1 MYFETWHSQASSRI
15 HHEESGS
22 KSRKAISSSHKPM
35 TRPSL
40 PVLATAVEQR
50 YAGLADAC
58 CSLSCGEALYLAAP
72 ATGEVLVD
80 LGCGRGQDVIRAAG
94 RVGPTGKA
102 IGIDRTQAMI
112 DKARAAVPPFLGN
125 VRLVC
130 CDLAALELEAGC
142 ANVVI
147 SNCTINHAPDKE
159 AVYREIHRV
168 LAPGGRFVVSDV
180 IAEQALPESV
190 RSDPAAWAACYGGA
204 IPEPDYLAAV
214 ARAGFGEVEVLHRTE
229 PYEKGGVMV
238 RSLTLRGKR

>member
-1 MYFETWHSQASSRI
+1 
-15 HHEESGS
+15 
-22 KSRKAISSSHKPM
+22 M

-40 PVLATAVEQR
+40 PLLSSAVEAR
-50 YAGLADAC
+50 YAGLANSC
-58 CSLSCGEALYLAAP
+58 CSLSCGEALGLAAP
-72 ATGEVLVD
+72 TAGEVFVD

-94 RVGPTGKA
+94 RVGPSGKA
-102 IGIDRTQAMI
+102 IGIDRTPAMI
-112 DKARAAVPPFLGN
+112 EKARASVPPFLGN
-125 VRLVC
+125 VRFVC
-130 CDLAALELEAGC
+130 CDLAALDLDAGS

-180 IAEQALPESV
+180 IAEQELPAAV

-204 IPEPDYLAAV
+204 IPEADYLAAV
-214 ARAGFGEVEVLHRTE
+214 ERAGFAAVEVLHRTD

-238 RSLTLRGKR
+238 RSLTLRGRR